1 MSYEIQVTKHGATV
15 DKNEVVYFQKFHRV
29 DIEKLVHTINSAYWV
44 DVEPDEEEVKP
55 VSLISPA
62 GIERMASQMNAT
74 MADSMVR
81 EDNNG

>member
-1 MSYEIQVTKHGATV
+1 MSYEIQVIKHGKTV
-15 DKNEVVYFQKFHRV
+15 NDNKVVYFQTFYRV

-55 VSLISPA
+55 VSLITPE

-74 MADSMVR
+74 IA
-81 EDNNG
+81 NGLLKGNG

>member
-1 MSYEIQVTKHGATV
+1 MSYEIQVIKHGATA
-15 DKNEVVYFQKFHRV
+15 DKNKVVYFQTFHRV

-55 VSLISPA
+55 VSLITPE

-74 MADSMVR
+74 MADGLLK
-81 EDNNG
+81 ENG